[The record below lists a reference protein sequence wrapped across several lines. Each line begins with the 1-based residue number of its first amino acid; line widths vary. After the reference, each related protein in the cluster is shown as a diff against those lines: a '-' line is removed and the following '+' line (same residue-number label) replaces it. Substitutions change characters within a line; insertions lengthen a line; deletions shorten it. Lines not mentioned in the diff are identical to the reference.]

1 MPEAESA
8 LIASRARD
16 LIYDWNT
23 AGRTTRYPPA
33 VELND
38 ETLRDGLQSP
48 SVVNPPVEQKIEL
61 LRLMDRLGIHWAN
74 IGYASSSRQAQQDV
88 VALARASSHLDI
100 RVNVAARTTLADIV
114 PAVEC
119 AQQAGVPLEV
129 AVFVGSSPIRRLAED
144 WDFASLVERVEES
157 VSFVVKHDLPCMF
170 VTEDTT
176 RSDPESL
183 ERLYNVAIGCGARRV
198 CVADTTG
205 HATPDGAHNVVAFVR
220 RVVQAAGAPV
230 AVDWHGHSDRGL
242 AVANTLAAIAA
253 GADRVHAT
261 ALGIG
266 ERSGNTPMDTL
277 LVNLKL
283 LGVLAHD
290 MSALNDYVRRAAHI
304 LQVPIPANWP
314 VFSHDAFRTAT
325 GVHASAVGKAL
336 ARGDQWLA
344 DYVYSSVPAE
354 WFGRRQII
362 EVGPMSGASNVV
374 FYLKSRGIEPQKP
387 LVERVLAAAKRSNR
401 ILREDEVMLIV
412 HRHDPED
419 LP

>member
-23 AGRTTRYPPA
+23 AGQTTTYPA
-33 VELND
+33 VVELND

-48 SVVNPPVEQKIEL
+48 SVVNPPVEQKIDL
-61 LRLMDRLGIHWAN
+61 LRLMGRLGIHCAN

-88 VALARASSHLDI
+88 VALACASVGLDI
-100 RVNVAARTTLADIV
+100 HVNVAARTTLADIV
-114 PAVEC
+114 PAIEC
-119 AQQAGVPLEV
+119 AQQSGVPVEV

-144 WDFASLVERVEES
+144 WDFEDLVMRVHES
-157 VSFVVKHDLPCMF
+157 VDFVVKHGQSCMF

-176 RSDPESL
+176 RADPESL
-183 ERLYNVAIGCGARRV
+183 ERLYSVAIGCGARRI
-198 CVADTTG
+198 CIADTTG
-205 HATPDGAHNVVAFVR
+205 HATPDGARNVVTYVR
-220 RVVQAAGAPV
+220 RIVQQSGAAV

-242 AVANTLAAIAA
+242 AVANSLAAIAA
-253 GADRVHAT
+253 GVDRVHAT

-283 LGVLAHD
+283 LGVLPHD
-290 MSALNDYVRRAAHI
+290 MTALNDYVRRASHI
-304 LQVPIPANWP
+304 LRVPIPAMWP
-314 VFSHDAFRTAT
+314 VFSPDAFRTAT
-325 GVHASAVGKAL
+325 GVHASAVSKAL

-344 DYVYSSVPAE
+344 DHVYCSVPAE

-362 EVGPMSGASNVV
+362 EVGPLSGASNVV
-374 FYLKSRGIEPQKP
+374 FYLKSRGIDPVRP
-387 LVERVLAAAKRSNR
+387 LVDRVLAAAKRSHR
-401 ILREDEVMLIV
+401 VLREDEIMRIV
-412 HRHDPED
+412 NRRGPED